1 MGKQIRK
8 KLSKRNKKKPS
19 IFNAENIA
27 TDEKKQAKYNKLN
40 TKIQDMLKGLG
51 LDSEKMNFIDNPD
64 QIKMSAVILKIV
76 EPYIKMY
83 WGDEIKV
90 RGIISL
96 SIMIW
101 NMAYLPQ
108 EKQNKL
114 QEQWIEDALPS
125 DCDAQ
130 DVASML
136 SIFESLQ
143 KRQKDLF
150 PDIRKFIMGHELRL
164 DNENI
169 HLNISSAPL
178 CEKS

>member
-8 KLSKRNKKKPS
+8 KLSKKNKKKS
-19 IFNAENIA
+19 SGLKTKNNVNDKI
-27 TDEKKQAKYNKLN
+27 TQAKYNKLN
-40 TKIQDMLKGLG
+40 KKIHDMLKGLG
-51 LDSEKMNFIDNPD
+51 LDSKKIDFIDNPD
-64 QIKMSAVILKIV
+64 QIKMSAVILKLA

-83 WGDEIKV
+83 WGNKTRV

-108 EKQNKL
+108 EKQNEL
-114 QEQWIEDALPS
+114 QEQWIENALLD

-136 SIFESLQ
+136 LLFESLQ
-143 KRQKDLF
+143 KRKKDLF
-150 PDIRKFIMGHELRL
+150 PGIRKFIMGHELRL

-178 CEKS
+178 GEKN